1 MSIVEA
7 DIVEPETADPNDLLV
22 DLDAGLVD
30 EEINEDLGA
39 AEFEETPLFQEYKKR
54 VRQNRDLTVLVTD
67 WQNER
72 GTGKSTLSVK
82 LASRFDRTDEG
93 LTPDK
98 AALSPER
105 MIRAYSSQPKGSGLI
120 LDEAEA
126 GLGSR
131 DAMTKTNKV
140 MSKIVSMARV
150 KEKYVIFNMPASS
163 HVDKRILDLADFWII
178 VKDRGY
184 APVYR
189 LKKNPFKGKTYPKRE
204 QVIEWN
210 AGFETKAEREVYKA
224 LSEEKDE
231 RLDNGGPAREKF
243 ITEAEAEEKR
253 EQAVEQERRRVRDAI
268 IARMLA
274 SPKVEASQTAIGQA
288 ALGMSQSH
296 VAQIKQ
302 SLHTYPIDGLPD
314 E

>member
-1 MSIVEA
+1 MQ
-7 DIVEPETADPNDLLV
+7 
-22 DLDAGLVD
+22 
-30 EEINEDLGA
+30 
-39 AEFEETPLFQEYKKR
+39 EFHKR
-54 VRQNRDLTVLVTD
+54 VSQNRDLTVLVTD
-67 WQNER
+67 WENER

-82 LASRFDRTDEG
+82 LAARFDRTDEG
-93 LTPDK
+93 LIPDK

-105 MIRAYSSQPKGSGLI
+105 IIQAYSKQPKGSALI

-126 GLGSR
+126 GLGRR
-131 DAMTKTNKV
+131 DAMTKSNKV

-150 KEKYVIFNMPASS
+150 REKYVIFNMPASS
-163 HVDKRILDLADFWII
+163 HIDRHFLDLADYWII

-184 APVYR
+184 ARVYR
-189 LKKNPFKGKTYPKRE
+189 LKKNPFDGRTYPTPV
-204 QVIEWN
+204 QAIEWN
-210 AGFETKAEREVYKA
+210 AGFETAGERQTYKS
-224 LSEEKDE
+224 LSSEKDT
-231 RLDNGGPAREKF
+231 RLDNGGGQGEAF
-243 ITEAEAEEKR
+243 ITEAEADERIER
-253 EQAVEQERRRVRDAI
+253 AVEQEKRRVRDTI

-274 SPKVEASQTAIGQA
+274 SNRVEASQTAIGEA